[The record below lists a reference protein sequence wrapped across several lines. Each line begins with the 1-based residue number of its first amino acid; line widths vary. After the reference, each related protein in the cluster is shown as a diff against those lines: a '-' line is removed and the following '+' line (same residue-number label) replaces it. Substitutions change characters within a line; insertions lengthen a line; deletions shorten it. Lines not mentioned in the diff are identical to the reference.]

1 MCVVWN
7 TLREGILK
15 ALVLGLGK
23 SGESASKLLE
33 DNGYEVIKVDDKLS
47 KYNYKLEGKLPSDLS
62 FIVVSPAVG
71 LNHKIIKQAKKQ
83 KIEVIGELELSSRIC
98 TCDILAV
105 TGTNGKTT
113 TTTLLS
119 KLCSTS
125 FKTFVG
131 GNIGIPL
138 ADFVGDTKFEDKVVL
153 EVSSFQLETIKF
165 FKPHIA
171 CVLNFSSDHLNRY
184 KNLKNYIKTKLNIFK
199 NMNSNDYAVLNADD
213 AIVMKNVKNLSCKTY
228 YFSTKKQVVGCF
240 TENGI
245 IYFKD
250 NKNNITKICKTN
262 CLKIVGDHNLSNALC
277 AICMYVLA
285 GGDVKRIKNVLTN
298 FYGVEHRLQYVASL
312 NKVDF
317 YNDSKATNPQSTIVA
332 INSFDCQ
339 VVLILGGS
347 DKGFGFDEVF
357 LNIPSNII
365 QILVMGEVKDKIIKS
380 AKKFNFENI
389 KVITSLK
396 QGVNLGYSIL
406 KNKGGIVLLSPA
418 TASFDMF
425 SNYEERGKFFVCAV
439 KEKIKNE
446 TKQSKNKSKCKTKT
460 KT

>member
-1 MCVVWN
+1 M
-7 TLREGILK
+7 K

-47 KYNYKLEGKLPSDLS
+47 EYKYNLKGKLPKDLS
-62 FIVVSPAVG
+62 FIVVSPAVS
-71 LNHKIIKQAKKQ
+71 LNHEIIKQAKKQ
-83 KIEVIGELELSSRIC
+83 KIEVMGELELSSRIC
-98 TCDILAV
+98 ACDILAV

-113 TTTLLS
+113 TSTLLS
-119 KLCSTS
+119 NLCSSS

-131 GNIGIPL
+131 GNIGIPF
-138 ADFVGDTKFEDKVVL
+138 ADFVKQTSFENKVVL

-171 CVLNFSSDHLNRY
+171 CILNFSCDHLNRH
-184 KNLKNYIKTKLNIFK
+184 KTLKNYIKAKLNIFK
-199 NMNSNDYAVLNADD
+199 NMNHNDYAVLNADD
-213 AIVMKNVKNLSCKTY
+213 ELVMKNVKNIACQTY
-228 YFSTKKQVVGCF
+228 YFSIKKQVIGCF
-240 TENGI
+240 IENGI

-250 NKNNITKICKTN
+250 NKNNITEICKTN
-262 CLKIVGDHNLSNALC
+262 CLKIVGNHNLSNALC
-277 AICMYVLA
+277 AICMYILA
-285 GGDVKRIKNVLTN
+285 GGNVKTIKSVLSQ
-298 FYGVEHRLQYVASL
+298 FYGVDHRLQYVASL

-332 INSFDCQ
+332 MNSFECN

-347 DKGFGFDEVF
+347 DKGFGFEEVF
-357 LNIPSNII
+357 LNMPANIV
-365 QILVMGEVKDKIIKS
+365 QILVIGEVKEKILKS
-380 AKKFNFENI
+380 AKEFNFENI
-389 KVITSLK
+389 KVISSLK
-396 QGVNLGYSIL
+396 QGINLGYSML
-406 KNKGGIVLLSPA
+406 KDKGGVVLLSPA

-446 TKQSKNKSKCKTKT
+446 NKQSKGKSKRKAKTKI
-460 KT
+460 KF